1 MSIWLVTK
9 GNEWHIIKTVV
20 VYLVMLEHKKR
31 ILMDFGGILGHLFGK
46 ISQMLS
52 NVGYFLSPDSQ

>member
-20 VYLVMLEHKKR
+20 VYLVMLKYKKR
-31 ILMDFGGILGHLFGK
+31 ILMDFGSILCHLFGI
-46 ISQMLS
+46 ISQML
-52 NVGYFLSPDSQ
+52 